1 MRQIRLHSQRPD
13 RQVSGAAQDG
23 SFSRFLGFA

>member
-13 RQVSGAAQDG
+13 RQVIGAAQDG
-23 SFSRFLGFA
+23 SLSSFLGFA

>member
-23 SFSRFLGFA
+23 SLSPILGFA